1 MITAYEMAL
10 HPTTSIIYFKVLID
24 VQRKSRLK
32 FIEGKITNTTILYY
46 LYKLCYKVIKISSL
60 VCILKLFVAYKQY
73 FIHSR
78 TK

>member
-10 HPTTSIIYFKVLID
+10 HPTTCLIYFKVLID
-24 VQRKSRLK
+24 VQRKNRLK
-32 FIEGKITNTTILYY
+32 FIEGKLTNTTLLYY

-60 VCILKLFVAYKQY
+60 VCILKLFVAYKY
-73 FIHSR
+73 FIHLR

>member
-10 HPTTSIIYFKVLID
+10 HPTTSLIYFKVLID
-24 VQRKSRLK
+24 VQRKNRLK
-32 FIEGKITNTTILYY
+32 FIEGKLTNTTLLYY

-60 VCILKLFVAYKQY
+60 VCILKLFVAYKY

>member
-10 HPTTSIIYFKVLID
+10 HPTTSLIYFKVLID
-24 VQRKSRLK
+24 VQRKNRLK
-32 FIEGKITNTTILYY
+32 FIEGKLTNTTLLYY
-46 LYKLCYKVIKISSL
+46 LYKLYYKVIKISSL
-60 VCILKLFVAYKQY
+60 VCTLKLFVAYKY